1 MALDEGLGGFGQL
14 AKPVDELL
22 AQLREFHAVARIG
35 QSLVEDQPLVHVGAI
50 VIGQQGRCMQL
61 DFRHVG
67 QRGRQIGL
75 TAGFQRFDSLLQHVG
90 VEREAHFL
98 HLAGLV
104 VAQHFTGT
112 ADFQIVHGQEEAGPQ
127 FFHHLDGFQTLGGV
141 LGDGFLVGNQQV
153 GIGLMV

>member
-67 QRGRQIGL
+67 QRGGQIGL
-75 TAGFQRFDSLLQHVG
+75 TAGFQRLD
-90 VEREAHFL
+90 
-98 HLAGLV
+98 GLV
-104 VAQHFTGT
+104 VAQHYVRT
-112 ADFQIVHGQEEAGPQ
+112 ADFQVVHGQEEAGPQ

-153 GIGLMV
+153 GVSLMV

>member
-1 MALDEGLGGFGQL
+1 MALDEGLGSFGQL
-14 AKPVDELL
+14 AEAVDELL
-22 AQLREFHAVARIG
+22 AQLREFHAVACIG
-35 QSLVEDQPLVHVGAI
+35 QPLVEDEPLVHVGA
-50 VIGQQGRCMQL
+50 VVVWEQGRCMQL

-67 QRGRQIGL
+67 QRGGQIGFA
-75 TAGFQRFDSLLQHVG
+75 AGFQRLDRLLQHVG

-104 VAQHFTGT
+104 VAQHFART
-112 ADFQIVHGQEEAGPQ
+112 ADFQVVHGQEEAGPQ

-153 GIGLMV
+153 GVGLMV